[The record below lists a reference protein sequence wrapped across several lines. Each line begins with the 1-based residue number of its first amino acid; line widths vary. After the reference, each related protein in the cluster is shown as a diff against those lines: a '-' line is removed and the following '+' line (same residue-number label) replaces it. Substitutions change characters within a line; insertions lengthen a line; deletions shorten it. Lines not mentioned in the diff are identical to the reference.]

1 MEGIGNI
8 CAPTSL
14 TPVVASCWPPGSADS
29 QEAGE
34 TVMRSAGRPAAAW
47 EGMVSVTASVS
58 IAARE
63 GANRA
68 RQNSE
73 AVERAVRGGTEGCW
87 GGKGWVPLVQPQRGA
102 LQDTEGIPTGAEGPP
117 GWDHDP

>member
-1 MEGIGNI
+1 MVVVRQ
-8 CAPTSL
+8 CARENGD
-14 TPVVASCWPPGSADS
+14 VNC
-29 QEAGE
+29 
-34 TVMRSAGRPAAAW
+34 
-47 EGMVSVTASVS
+47 ASVS

-102 LQDTEGIPTGAEGPP
+102 LQDTEGIPKEAEGPP
-117 GWDHDP
+117 GWDP